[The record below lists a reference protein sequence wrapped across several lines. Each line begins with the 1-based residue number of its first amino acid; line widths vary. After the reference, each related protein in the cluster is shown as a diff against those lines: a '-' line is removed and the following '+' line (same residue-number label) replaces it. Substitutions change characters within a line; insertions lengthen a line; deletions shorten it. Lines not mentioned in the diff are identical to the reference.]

1 MGTYEEKCSRLHQI
15 MKKLTMQDT
24 AVAFSGGA
32 DSSLL
37 LKLAVRWAGENQ
49 TEVCAVTASTELH
62 PASDIQAAAR
72 IAEEIGARHE
82 VLYLNE
88 LEHADIS
95 CNPADRCYRCKKYLF
110 QAMQR
115 AASNRQIDTLL
126 EGTNA
131 DDLKVYRPGLRALS
145 ELGIISPLMEAG
157 MTKQEVRRLA
167 REYGITAAD
176 RPAAP
181 CLATRFP
188 YGTKL
193 TAEKL
198 KRVEQGEEFL
208 KRFGFYNVR
217 LRDHGNIA
225 RIEVDAKEFPLA
237 CEKREEIV
245 RYLCGLGFDYVTLDL
260 AGFRSGSMD
269 LHVKDISEAPG
280 RQGYVQKKERSYND

>member
-1 MGTYEEKCSRLHQI
+1 METYEEKCRNLHQI
-15 MKKLTMQDT
+15 MKKLTMRDT

-37 LKLAVRWAGENQ
+37 LKLAVQLAEENQ
-49 TEVCAVTASTELH
+49 TKVYAITASTELH
-62 PASDIQAAAR
+62 PASDIQMAAK
-72 IAEEIGARHE
+72 IAGEIGAEHE

-88 LEHADIS
+88 LENADIS
-95 CNPADRCYRCKKYLF
+95 CNPSDRCYRCKKYLF
-110 QAMQR
+110 QAMQK
-115 AASNRQIDTLL
+115 AASDRQIDTLL

-131 DDLKVYRPGLRALS
+131 DDLKVYRPGLKALS

-157 MTKQEVRRLA
+157 MTKQEVRHLA
-167 REYGITAAD
+167 REYGITVAD
-176 RPAAP
+176 RPASP

-188 YGTKL
+188 YGAKL

-217 LRDHGNIA
+217 LRDHDDLA
-225 RIEVDAKEFPLA
+225 RIEVDAKDFSLA

-245 RYLCGLGFDYVTLDL
+245 QYLCRLGFDYVTLDL

-269 LHVKDISEAPG
+269 LHVGK
-280 RQGYVQKKERSYND
+280 RQ